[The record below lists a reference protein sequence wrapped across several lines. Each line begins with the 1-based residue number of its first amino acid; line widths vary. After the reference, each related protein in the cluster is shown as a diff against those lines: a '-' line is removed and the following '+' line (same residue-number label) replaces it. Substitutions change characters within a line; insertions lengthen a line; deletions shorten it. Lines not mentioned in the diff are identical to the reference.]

1 MSESL
6 NIIISGYGKM
16 GKAVENIALE
26 RHHNV
31 IAKIDNDDDWKIL
44 PAELPGNSV
53 IIDFSTPE
61 TAVDNILKSF
71 NLNIPVVTGTT
82 GWYDNLETI
91 KTKCIT
97 GKGTMLYAPNFSIS
111 VNVLFFLN
119 KKLARIMNNIEGYNV
134 QINEIHHKHK
144 LDAPSGTA
152 IQLAN
157 DIIKRIDKYEK
168 WVNTQNAS
176 EKELPVTSQRI
187 GEVPGVHE
195 IFYESKIDKITL
207 KHEAKSR
214 DGFALGAVL
223 AAEFV
228 YNKTGFFTLDD
239 MLKTFGL

>member
-91 KTKCIT
+91 KTK
-97 GKGTMLYAPNFSIS
+97 L
-111 VNVLFFLN
+111 L
-119 KKLARIMNNIEGYNV
+119 
-134 QINEIHHKHK
+134 KH
-144 LDAPSGTA
+144 L
-152 IQLAN
+152 L
-157 DIIKRIDKYEK
+157 IIKL
-168 WVNTQNAS
+168 
-176 EKELPVTSQRI
+176 ELI
-187 GEVPGVHE
+187 
-195 IFYESKIDKITL
+195 K
-207 KHEAKSR
+207 
-214 DGFALGAVL
+214 
-223 AAEFV
+223 FV
-228 YNKTGFFTLDD
+228 QQ
-239 MLKTFGL
+239 